1 MIRREPSNPYDTNA
15 VRCDN
20 VRRQQIGHIGRDNAA
35 KLAPFMDS
43 GELVVEGF
51 LTGSKGVYDC
61 PIALKLFGTSDHTAK
76 WDLRKRM
83 LEAKLPCK
91 ELDKAEAARKKAEK
105 EFEKQ
110 QKAREKEAERMR
122 KKGHV
127 VIDNEGP
134 SRYSNFTQSQDGTG
148 AAPDV
153 AELLA
158 STATFNPRDIQN
170 AVSKFAQTE
179 DDLARM
185 TLTDQPEQLSTK
197 LLPYQRQGLQWM
209 LEHESPSLPT
219 RVGDTVQFWKKQSN
233 GYLNIVTNFLV
244 NRHKNLIAKGGI
256 LADDMGLGKTIQVI
270 SLIMADPR
278 KTGNPTLIVAPLSVM
293 SNWKN
298 QAEMHTKTKYSPNC
312 LIYHGQQQRG
322 LTPDQFKEYDIVI
335 TTYQTMTLELF
346 AGNKDKPSAVP
357 TARGLFS
364 VHWRRVVLDE
374 GHTIRNPKAKMSR
387 AAHMLMAESR
397 WVLTGTPV
405 VNNLKDLYSHVKFLR
420 LSGGLAEFEI
430 FNANIIRTV
439 KNGDPSGQTL
449 LRALMQTLC
458 LRRMKDMKFVDLK
471 LPELTY
477 HVSKVKWLKKEQ
489 EKYDAFKAEAKGLV
503 QDAKA
508 RKGENTMTHLLEVLL
523 RLRQT
528 CNHWKMCGEER
539 MSRLMS
545 LIEEGKTVD
554 VVDPA
559 NKRALQDLLQLK
571 LDSQDDCPICMEPL
585 TADSRITACGHVF
598 CTECIERTITTQQK
612 CPMCRAQL
620 PTIEYLV
627 APAASFGEEDL
638 ELTIDPN
645 ESSSK
650 IEAIVKLLVATNEED
665 SDTKTVVFSQWTSF
679 LDILEPQL
687 NENGIA
693 FTRLDGRMSPQKRD
707 VAIESLGKDKNCR
720 VLLASLSACS
730 TGINLTAASQVVMC
744 DQWWAPAVH
753 DQAVD
758 RVYRLGQTKQCRV
771 VQFVMEGSIEE
782 EVLEVQKKKRE
793 LVHAAFGESE
803 NKRKRGEEAR
813 RERLQEIERLLR

>member
-1 MIRREPSNPYDTNA
+1 MVRREPSNPYDGNA
-15 VRCDN
+15 IRCDN
-20 VRRQQIGHIGRDNAA
+20 VRRQQIGHIGRANAA
-35 KLAPFMDS
+35 KLAPFIDS
-43 GELVVEGF
+43 GELLVEGF
-51 LTGSKGVYDC
+51 LTGPKGPYDC
-61 PIALKLFGTSDHTAK
+61 PVALKLFGTSDQTAK
-76 WDLRKRM
+76 WDLRARM
-83 LEAKLPCK
+83 LAVKLPCK
-91 ELDKAEAARKKAEK
+91 ELERTESARQKQQK

-122 KKGHV
+122 MKGNA
-127 VIDNEGP
+127 VIDNAGP
-134 SRYSNFTQSQDGTG
+134 SRYSNFAEATDGMGST
-148 AAPDV
+148 PDV
-153 AELLA
+153 ASLLDN
-158 STATFNPRDIQN
+158 TATFNPRDVQN

-179 DDLARM
+179 EDLEKMA
-185 TLTDQPEQLSTK
+185 LADQPEQLSTK

-209 LEHESPSLPT
+209 LEHESPCIPKKD
-219 RVGDTVQFWKKQSN
+219 GETVQFWKKQKN

-244 NRHKNLIAKGGI
+244 RNEPELASGGI

-270 SLIMADPR
+270 SLIMADPK
-278 KTGNPTLIVAPLSVM
+278 KTGNPTLIIAPLSVM

-298 QAEMHTKTKYSPNC
+298 QAEIHTKTKYAPNC
-312 LIYHGQQQRG
+312 LIYHGQNQRG
-322 LTPDQFKEYDIVI
+322 LTPDQFKDYDIVI

-346 AGNKDKPSAVP
+346 AGNKDKPGPVP
-357 TARGLFS
+357 AAKGLFS
-364 VHWRRVVLDE
+364 VNWRRVVLDE

-387 AAHMLMAESR
+387 AAHMLMADSR
-397 WVLTGTPV
+397 WVLSGTPI
-405 VNNLKDLYSHVKFLR
+405 VNNLKDLYSHVKFIR
-420 LSGGLAEFEI
+420 MSGGLSEFEI

-439 KNGDPSGQTL
+439 KNGDANGQAL

-477 HVSKVKWLKKEQ
+477 HVSKVKWLAKEQ

-503 QDAKA
+503 QAAKA

-545 LIEEGKTVD
+545 LIEEGKIVD

-585 TADSRITACGHVF
+585 NTNSRITACGHVF
-598 CTECIERTITTQQK
+598 CTECIERTITTQQR

-620 PTIEYLV
+620 PTVDSLIS
-627 APAASFGEEDL
+627 PAASFGEEDQDL
-638 ELTIDPN
+638 DIDPN

-650 IEAIVKLLVATNEED
+650 IEAIAKLLVATNKD
-665 SDTKTVVFSQWTSF
+665 NSDTKTVVFSQWTSF

-687 NENGIA
+687 KNKGVL

-707 VAIESLGKDKNCR
+707 AAIESLFKDENCR

-730 TGINLTAASQVVMC
+730 TGINLTAANQVIMC

-758 RVYRLGQTKQCRV
+758 RVYRLGQTKECRV
-771 VQFVMEGSIEE
+771 VQFVMEGSVEE

-793 LVHAAFGESE
+793 LVRAAFGEAES
-803 NKRKRGEEAR
+803 KRKRGEEAR
-813 RERLQEIERLLR
+813 RERLDEIERLLR